1 MEAAKLQQWAC
12 QGKRNEWRGK
22 AAEAQ
27 RPNDEAHAGLAGAK
41 EAWLGFLAN
50 RPRAGLG
57 REARRGAREWA
68 DAAQEGCGGLAA
80 WHRKRHGYIDK
91 TDKINE
97 EQWVAHW
104 RTRSLPEPRRIM
116 LIADDSKMETAI
128 QEHQVVDLDEAN
140 VVVPSDST
148 SDARIQSNSPPE
160 LEPHRTSTSNS
171 RRWRMNLRKPFRD
184 LEWAGREEIGHIC
197 IARVW
202 TK

>member
-1 MEAAKLQQWAC
+1 
-12 QGKRNEWRGK
+12 
-22 AAEAQ
+22 
-27 RPNDEAHAGLAGAK
+27 
-41 EAWLGFLAN
+41 
-50 RPRAGLG
+50 
-57 REARRGAREWA
+57 
-68 DAAQEGCGGLAA
+68 
-80 WHRKRHGYIDK
+80 
-91 TDKINE
+91 
-97 EQWVAHW
+97 
-104 RTRSLPEPRRIM
+104 M

-140 VVVPSDST
+140 VAVPSDST